1 MTTHKQKGFVYT
13 FLVRWFVCA
22 LGLWIAAGLFQH
34 SISYNDRISVIV
46 IAGAL
51 LAFLN
56 TILKPLLVLVSM
68 PIMLITLGLF
78 MVVVNGL
85 TVYLVSLLYAPLHIE
100 HFWTAI
106 CTGIIIGLV
115 NYLVTTILE
124 NE

>member
-1 MTTHKQKGFVYT
+1 MYT
-13 FLVRWFVCA
+13 FFIRWFVCA
-22 LGLWIAAGLFQH
+22 LGLWIAAGLFQQ
-34 SISYNDRISVIV
+34 SISYGNRISVIV

-51 LAFLN
+51 LALLN
-56 TILKPLLVLVSM
+56 MIIKPLLVLISM
-68 PIMLITLGLF
+68 PIVLITLGLF
-78 MVVVNGL
+78 MIVVNGL

-106 CTGIIIGLV
+106 CVGIIIGLV

>member
-13 FLVRWFVCA
+13 FLLRWFVCG

-34 SISYNDRISVIV
+34 SISYNDRLSVIV
-46 IAGAL
+46 VAGAL
-51 LAFLN
+51 LALLN

-68 PIMLITLGLF
+68 PIMLVTLGLF
-78 MVVVNGL
+78 MIIVNGV
-85 TVYLVSLLYAPLHIE
+85 TVYLVSMVYSPLHIA

-115 NYLVTTILE
+115 NYLVTTILD
-124 NE
+124 NG

>member
-1 MTTHKQKGFVYT
+1 MYT
-13 FLVRWFVCA
+13 FLIRWFVCA
-22 LGLWIAAGLFQH
+22 LGLWIAAGLFQQ
-34 SISYNDRISVIV
+34 SISYGNRISVIV

-51 LAFLN
+51 LALLN
-56 TILKPLLVLVSM
+56 MIIKPLLVLISM
-68 PIMLITLGLF
+68 PIVLITLGLF
-78 MVVVNGL
+78 MIVVNGL

-106 CTGIIIGLV
+106 CVGIIIGLV